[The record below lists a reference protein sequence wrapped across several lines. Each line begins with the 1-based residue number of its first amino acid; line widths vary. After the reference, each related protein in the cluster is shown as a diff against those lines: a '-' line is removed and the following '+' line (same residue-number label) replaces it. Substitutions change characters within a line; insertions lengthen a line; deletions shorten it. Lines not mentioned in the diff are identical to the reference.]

1 MIKYKTKVT
10 YRIYE
15 ISNEGHLKIPTN
27 LKIGMDYSEPVFND
41 SFDSIEKAKQEIIE
55 NSESFG
61 EYVILT
67 IVNKIRTE

>member
-1 MIKYKTKVT
+1 
-10 YRIYE
+10 
-15 ISNEGHLKIPTN
+15 
-27 LKIGMDYSEPVFND
+27 MDYSEPVFND